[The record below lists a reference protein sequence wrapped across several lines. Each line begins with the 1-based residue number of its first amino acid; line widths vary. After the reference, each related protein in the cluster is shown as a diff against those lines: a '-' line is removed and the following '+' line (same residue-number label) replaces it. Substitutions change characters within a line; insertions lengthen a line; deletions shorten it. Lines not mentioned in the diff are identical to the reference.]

1 MWLCLSRPRVVVEQS
16 YFHPFLPQSR
26 AEILP
31 VQRSWGIFMCHGG
44 ISQRAGARGEMSSR
58 MAGADRRARGGLVFT
73 FSCGQELCPTFPT
86 AWTDAKSIFP
96 SKSMQMWCLGNGLVV
111 CLGFDGLKGH
121 RIPDVFPAGRSSISH
136 GQSLQPVFPPAP
148 DPQIRLLSLQAH
160 LRFVHFNIYMHVSSA
175 SIIPNSLPKNIL
187 PPYLHGN
194 SASQFVFTLNPT
206 NIFISHKSK
215 SLLKPLSNHYLKQ
228 IFSNLNPSLHNDQS
242 H

>member
-1 MWLCLSRPRVVVEQS
+1 
-16 YFHPFLPQSR
+16 
-26 AEILP
+26 
-31 VQRSWGIFMCHGG
+31 
-44 ISQRAGARGEMSSR
+44 
-58 MAGADRRARGGLVFT
+58 
-73 FSCGQELCPTFPT
+73 
-86 AWTDAKSIFP
+86 
-96 SKSMQMWCLGNGLVV
+96 MQMWCLGNGLVV
-111 CLGFDGLKGH
+111 RLGFDGLKGH

-194 SASQFVFTLNPT
+194 SASQSVFTLNPT